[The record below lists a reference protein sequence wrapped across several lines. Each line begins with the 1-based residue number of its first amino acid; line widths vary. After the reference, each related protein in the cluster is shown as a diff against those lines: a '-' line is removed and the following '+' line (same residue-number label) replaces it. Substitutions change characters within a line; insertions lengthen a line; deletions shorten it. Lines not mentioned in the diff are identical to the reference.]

1 MRYQILLAEDDA
13 DLGVIVSDYL
23 TGASGGELSVT
34 WKTDGPGAA
43 EAVDE
48 AEFDLAI
55 LDVMLPGMSGF
66 ELCRRL
72 REKSDAPVLFL
83 TARCGEEDKLH
94 AYGLG
99 ADDYLVK
106 PFSLAELL
114 ARCRALIRRS
124 KGLVRGPCLA
134 ADGLTLDPDRG
145 EVRLEGKPIELPPK
159 EYALLKLFLERQ
171 GKLLSRETLLVRVWG
186 WDFEG
191 SDRVVDSH
199 IKKLRRALGP
209 WGRHLKTVV
218 KSGYK
223 LEVNDHE
230 ENGKEG

>member
-1 MRYQILLAEDDA
+1 M
-13 DLGVIVSDYL
+13 
-23 TGASGGELSVT
+23 
-34 WKTDGPGAA
+34 
-43 EAVDE
+43 
-48 AEFDLAI
+48 
-55 LDVMLPGMSGF
+55 
-66 ELCRRL
+66 
-72 REKSDAPVLFL
+72 
-83 TARCGEEDKLH
+83 
-94 AYGLG
+94 
-99 ADDYLVK
+99 
-106 PFSLAELL
+106 
-114 ARCRALIRRS
+114 
-124 KGLVRGPCLA
+124 
-134 ADGLTLDPDRG
+134 
-145 EVRLEGKPIELPPK
+145 RLEGKPIELPPK